1 MLLTL
6 CFDASNAVSLEKIL
20 TVTAMA
26 TSTRYRS
33 LVWLSVCMS
42 SVTLMHPAEAVG
54 RSESQCVYEDG
65 SQHIRK
71 KVSQVKVSCANNDR
85 LETTTARTAA
95 NDATDTCEAFRL
107 ARWRLSRVDSHVS

>member
-42 SVTLMHPAEAVG
+42 SVTLMHPAKAIRRNEMPFG
-54 RSESQCVYEDG
+54 R
-65 SQHIRK
+65 
-71 KVSQVKVSCANNDR
+71 
-85 LETTTARTAA
+85 
-95 NDATDTCEAFRL
+95 DTCVVQSNTVLDMGRGDLEGQNPQFAGMPKIIFICIKY
-107 ARWRLSRVDSHVS
+107 WKDCWK